1 METETKSQ
9 SGQNV
14 PLAQA
19 RCGEA
24 LAWADQADPT
34 ATARPSARVPARAV
48 ASGSRKGEPPLR
60 RNFPRKSFSTKT
72 SFVPF
77 DCIDGGILK
86 TTRETL
92 NDKADRAKGLLRLQ
106 DTDTLLVT
114 FRER

>member
-1 METETKSQ
+1 MGTETKSQ

-14 PLAQA
+14 PSTRT
-19 RCGEA
+19 RCCEA

-34 ATARPSARVPARAV
+34 ATARPSAGVPARAV

-72 SFVPF
+72 TFVPF

-86 TTRETL
+86 MTRETL
-92 NDKADRAKGLLRLQ
+92 NGKAD
-106 DTDTLLVT
+106 
-114 FRER
+114 